1 MNRENNSISQNF
13 SSLVEFNTAMDSF
26 KKMFPN
32 ISSERIEVALRKN
45 DGDIAATVDEL
56 LRLTSNSAPLKPT
69 VDLQLKPQSSM
80 QNTNCEND
88 EKIALMLQNREFL
101 RYLRSDQS
109 FMRELGSNNF
119 DHYDLAGPSKR
130 HESVLSR
137 CKRNHGTWIT
147 HKPSSTSSVGMDN
160 ERVRIPDGPM
170 VDPCDRPLSRLSRKI
185 KSKLPIRDNNY
196 PRPED
201 MLEHTVTVDYETS
214 DDRFVQKLK
223 NMTSHSMFMN
233 LARRFA
239 ASKNPGLTPNLY
251 ADQTHEFSYDYHQN
265 AAGRLP

>member
-1 MNRENNSISQNF
+1 MSNF
-13 SSLVEFNTAMDSF
+13 KT
-26 KKMFPN
+26 MFPN
-32 ISSERIEVALRKN
+32 ISSQRIEVALRRN
-45 DGDIAATVDEL
+45 DGDVAATVDEL
-56 LRLTSNSAPLKPT
+56 LNTSAPLKPT
-69 VDLQLKPQSSM
+69 VDLQSKPQSSTR
-80 QNTNCEND
+80 NTNCEND

-109 FMRELGSNNF
+109 FMRELGSNNS
-119 DHYDLAGPSKR
+119 DHYDVAGTSKR

-137 CKRNHGTWIT
+137 CKRNHGIWTT
-147 HKPSSTSSVGMDN
+147 HKPPSTSSIGMDT
-160 ERVRIPDGPM
+160 EKVRIPDGPM

-185 KSKLPIRDNNY
+185 KSKLPIRDNTY

-201 MLEHTVTVDYETS
+201 MLEHTVSVDYETS

-223 NMTSHSMFMN
+223 NMSKSSHSMFMN

-265 AAGRLP
+265 TAGRLP